1 MIVSPNEIFAV
12 TAESWMFEESRNKF
26 VVLNLVDGLLLQRP
40 LSGPGPDLPQ
50 AGIAPLLCH
59 FHFPTL

>member
-1 MIVSPNEIFAV
+1 M

-59 FHFPTL
+59 FHSPTL